1 MSIDIN
7 LIKGRDGWEA
17 RSRLPLFDNMMLKIR
32 THKASEKG
40 WLATYVSAVCVEG
53 DGFETHR
60 IFKDFNIVANKTTG
74 RATEKSILELHENTL
89 GYLDDI
95 KAQAL
100 AHYAKEREHE
110 SA

>member
-7 LIKGRDGWEA
+7 LFKGRDGWEA
-17 RSRLPLFDNMMLKIR
+17 RSLLPLFDNMMLKIR
-32 THKASEKG
+32 TNKASEKG
-40 WLATYVSAVCVEG
+40 WLATYVSAVRIEG
-53 DGFETHR
+53 DFETHR
-60 IFKDFNIVANKTTG
+60 MFADFHIVANKTTG

-100 AHYAKEREHE
+100 AHYAKDEDH
-110 SA
+110 A

>member
-40 WLATYVSAVCVEG
+40 WLATYVSAVRIEG
-53 DGFETHR
+53 DFETHR
-60 IFKDFNIVANKTTG
+60 VFADFHIVANKTTG

-89 GYLDDI
+89 HYLDDI

-100 AHYAKEREHE
+100 AHYQKEEAHV
-110 SA
+110 